1 MVVGLRPTIREPAAG
16 SGRRPAG
23 ERPAGGGWPRRPAG
37 GRRWCDTGRV
47 PVDGGSLH
55 YAFGPTVAVV
65 VVCLLGV
72 LLRWVFGSGRSRAA
86 RSTGPGAGSGSYG
99 LLRTVAT
106 VTGQPEANALRA
118 LLSDAGIRSTLTARP
133 DGRVDVLVFRE
144 DADRARELIPPIR

>member
-1 MVVGLRPTIREPAAG
+1 M
-16 SGRRPAG
+16 
-23 ERPAGGGWPRRPAG
+23 
-37 GRRWCDTGRV
+37 
-47 PVDGGSLH
+47 H
-55 YAFGPTVAVV
+55 YAYGPTVAVV